1 MAMRE
6 LTDDERGSLNEGRCP
21 FCGRDRFQ
29 EGPSGGAA
37 TIYRCAGCGAQF
49 NLINFG
55 VAAAMSAGPAT
66 LGQLLSPPE
75 EH

>member
-1 MAMRE
+1 MRE
-6 LTDDERGSLNEGRCP
+6 LTDDERRSLNEGRCP
-21 FCGRDRFQ
+21 FCGGNEFQ

-37 TIYRCAGCGAQF
+37 TNYRCANPNCHAKF
-49 NLINFG
+49 NLMNFG